1 MELDSDLWIQVK
13 LLWIVLLFAAIC
25 FHICIIKL
33 IFTIQPSLMK
43 LKKHVVPLCLLM
55 FLFHFHVKSQNIKEL
70 SPKEEHYGIDEEHK
84 IIVWN
89 FRLPDSLTSNT
100 DILQITF
107 GGAYRF
113 SSPTDSLMYTKSYDV
128 RRDDEIFRL
137 YITQSP
143 IIKITSEE
151 TILDDPKVPSQFS
164 FADHNSSKTGVAGIE
179 LRGNISLKFPKKSYD
194 LEFWE
199 NPEEETSVDMKFG
212 SLRNDD
218 DWILDG
224 LYNEPLRL
232 RSYFCNTL
240 WLSIHNPQY
249 IDQDRDAKS
258 GIDLMFTEVFLNS
271 KYIGI
276 HALTEQVDRKLLQL
290 KKFKKGKVR
299 GELFKA
305 GSHNGAPA
313 YMSVPKYNNIFP
325 HWAGYEIE
333 YPFVNYKAQ
342 WKNIHKFTKFVI
354 KSKDSIFK
362 KKVGAKF
369 DLDNAIDYFLFV
381 NLVRATDNLGK
392 NFYVARYDKKTP
404 YFNVPWDLD
413 GVLGTIQDGKR
424 ISTTNDI
431 LSNGLFDRL
440 LKVNPDHYRQRLKD
454 RWFSLREQQFSNTS
468 LFENLKLAYDFF
480 ENNKV
485 YEREALIWPS
495 DTALSNHF
503 EYIKTWLI
511 DRLLYLD
518 TYIRE
523 LP

>member
-1 MELDSDLWIQVK
+1 
-13 LLWIVLLFAAIC
+13 
-25 FHICIIKL
+25 
-33 IFTIQPSLMK
+33 MK
-43 LKKHVVPLCLLM
+43 LKKYVLLTYILTFLCHLQLQ
-55 FLFHFHVKSQNIKEL
+55 SQDIETITPKKEY
-70 SPKEEHYGIDEEHK
+70 YGIDQNRK

-89 FRLPDSLTSNT
+89 FKIPDASNSNGNKLNIIFRNDYIFSLPSDSLS
-100 DILQITF
+100 
-107 GGAYRF
+107 
-113 SSPTDSLMYTKSYDV
+113 YTRSYDV
-128 RRDDEIFRL
+128 NHNGEIFKL
-137 YITQSP
+137 YITQLP
-143 IIKITSEE
+143 IIQITSKEA
-151 TILDDPKVPSQFS
+151 IKDDPKIPSQFT
-164 FADHNSSKTGVAGIE
+164 FAHQDTVKSALAGIE

-199 NPEEETSVDMKFG
+199 TPKEEISTDMKFG
-212 SLRNDD
+212 DLREDD

-232 RSYFCNTL
+232 RSYLCNKL
-240 WLSIHNPQY
+240 WLSIHKPQY
-249 IDQDRDAKS
+249 IDQKKDAKG
-258 GIDLMFTEVFLNS
+258 GIDLMYTEVFLDS

-290 KKFKKGKVR
+290 KKYKKGKVR

-313 YMSVPKYNNIFP
+313 YMKVPKYKNIFP

-333 YPFVNYKAQ
+333 YPFVNYKTQ
-342 WKNIHKFTKFVI
+342 WKYIHHFTKFVI

-362 KKVGAKF
+362 RKVATKF
-369 DLDNAIDYFLFV
+369 DLDNAIDYFLFI

-440 LKVNPDHYRQRLKD
+440 LNVNPDNYRQRLKA
-454 RWFSLREQQFSNTS
+454 RWFLLRKQEFSNAS
-468 LFENLKLAYDFF
+468 LFENIRATYDFF
-480 ENNKV
+480 EKNKV
-485 YEREALIWPS
+485 YEREALVWPS
-495 DTALSNHF
+495 DVTLPGHLDYMES
-503 EYIKTWLI
+503 WLT
-511 DRLLYLD
+511 DRLQYLD
-518 TYIRE
+518 TYFDE